1 MTLRIYHSDLFYR
14 TEMIRIIF
22 KCYFYIMLLLRV
34 ASYRTQ
40 CSFFLM
46 CLFIWLHWVLVAA
59 LGVFDL
65 HCSMQD
71 V

>member
-1 MTLRIYHSDLFYR
+1 
-14 TEMIRIIF
+14 MIRIIF